1 MSNNN
6 YGYFEK
12 YLKFI
17 DFNNLYPEIHTV
29 DGFSA
34 DPIVNISG
42 KAFLSFSTNNYLS
55 LAKDD
60 RIIRAVTDA
69 LPKYGVGS
77 GSTRLLSGTLDIQVE
92 FEKKLA
98 KFFGYDNSITF
109 SSGFL
114 ANVGVIRML
123 VDAFPYFNLPFLS
136 DNGVILSDELNHASI
151 VDAVRL
157 SKSER
162 LIYKHNDLNHLESLL
177 KEHKAARKLVVS
189 DGIFSMDG
197 TEAKLYELVQLCN
210 KYNSLLFIDD
220 SHGVGVLGKKGRG
233 VIEQLDISDYPSVLM
248 GSFTKAF
255 GSLGGFV
262 CVNEILDKYLRI
274 TARSYIFSDPI
285 PPSLVAGLIE
295 AINIIENEEER
306 RTRALSNANYL
317 RNGLREMNL
326 EVLGDNSTIVP
337 LIIGNEKKAM
347 KFARQLFENNILAP
361 CIRKPAVK
369 EGSER
374 IRFSVTTNH
383 NREQLDKLLS
393 ICRTIAKDCGLN

>member
-1 MSNNN
+1 MKKNN

-17 DFNNLYPEIHTV
+17 DLNNLYPEIHTV

-42 KAFLSFSTNNYLS
+42 KEYLSFSTNNYLS
-55 LAKDD
+55 LAKDN
-60 RIIRAVTDA
+60 RILKAVSDA

-77 GSTRLLSGTLDIQVE
+77 GSTRLLSGTLDIQIE
-92 FEKKLA
+92 FEKRLA
-98 KFFGYDNSITF
+98 KFFGYDNAITF

-123 VDAFPYFNLPFLS
+123 VDAFPYFKLPFLS

-157 SKSER
+157 SKSDR
-162 LIYKHNDLNHLESLL
+162 FIYRHNDLDHLESLL
-177 KEHKAARKLVVS
+177 KEYKNSRKLVIT

-197 TEAKLYELVQLCN
+197 TEAKIFDLVNLCN
-210 KYNSLLFIDD
+210 KYNALLFVDD

-233 VIEQLDISDYPSVLM
+233 VIEQLNTSDYPSVLM

-262 CVNEILDKYLRI
+262 CINETLDKYLRI

-285 PPSLVAGLIE
+285 PPILVAGLME
-295 AINIIENEEER
+295 ALNIIENEEDR
-306 RTRALSNANYL
+306 RNRALSNANYL
-317 RNGLREMNL
+317 RNGFKQMNL
-326 EVLGDNSTIVP
+326 KVLGDNSTIVP

-347 KFARQLFENNILAP
+347 KFARKLFDNDILAP

-374 IRFSVTTNH
+374 IRFCVTTNH

-393 ICRTIAKDCGLN
+393 ISRIIAKDCGLN